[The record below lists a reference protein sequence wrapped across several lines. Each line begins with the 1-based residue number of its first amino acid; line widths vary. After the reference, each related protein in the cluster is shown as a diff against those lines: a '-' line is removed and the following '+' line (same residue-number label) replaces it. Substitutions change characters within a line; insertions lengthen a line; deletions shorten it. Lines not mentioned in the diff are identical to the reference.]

1 MIKISDLFT
10 IPRLGGVLIWL
21 MLFFVFGIGIIILFA
36 VQSFIPFQTSSWSK
50 FLSIVGVGILI
61 AVAVFF
67 SGIVIGF
74 LFGIPRILPQ
84 EPIPSEPD
92 IPKGAETRDKY
103 FQSNL
108 YEENSN
114 LDQISDWLTK
124 ILVGVG
130 LTQLNQVPA
139 VLHKYSEKIE
149 PSLGGYPSSG
159 IFGIAILIFFSA
171 NGFLIGY
178 LWTRRCAAVEFKKGL
193 DELHERVVDLRKE
206 EMKLKFN
213 VNELTKLKMDL
224 EPDDAA
230 SRKNK

>member
-1 MIKISDLFT
+1 MTKISDLFS

-21 MLFFVFGIGIIILFA
+21 MLFFVCGIGIIILFA
-36 VQSFIPFQTSSWSK
+36 VQSLFPLQPSSWSQ
-50 FLSIVGVGILI
+50 FLSIVGVGFLI
-61 AVAVFF
+61 AGAFF
-67 SGIVIGF
+67 FLGMVIGF

-84 EPIPSEPD
+84 EPIPSEPN
-92 IPKGAETRDKY
+92 IPKGAETMGKKL
-103 FQSNL
+103 QSNP

-139 VLHKYSEKIE
+139 VLHQYSEKIE

-159 IFGIAILIFFSA
+159 IFGIAILIFFSVD
-171 NGFLIGY
+171 GFLIGY

-193 DELHERVVDLRKE
+193 DELQERVGGLLKE
-206 EMKLKFN
+206 EMKLKAELEELQKD
-213 VNELTKLKMDL
+213 VNIATE
-224 EPDDAA
+224 EV